1 MEVSVHTNEKGQN
14 VYLSNG
20 TLFTGDEAFREY
32 IVNELGFSRAVADHH
47 IELIQKER
55 RVPNPN
61 QLSKS
66 DSIQK
71 EKSKKPK
78 RKRKK

>member
-14 VYLSNG
+14 VYLSHG
-20 TLFTGDEAFREY
+20 TLFTGDEAFREH
-32 IVNELGFSRAVADHH
+32 IVNELGFSHAVADHH

-55 RVPNPN
+55 RVTNPKN
-61 QLSKS
+61 LSEYN
-66 DSIQK
+66 SIQE
-71 EKSKKPK
+71 EKPKKQK